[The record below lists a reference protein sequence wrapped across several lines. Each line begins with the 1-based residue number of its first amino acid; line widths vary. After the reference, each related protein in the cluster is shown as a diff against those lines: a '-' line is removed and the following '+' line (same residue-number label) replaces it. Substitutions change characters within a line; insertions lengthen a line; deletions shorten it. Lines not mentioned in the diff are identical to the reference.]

1 MQPPSKRRADG
12 GETPRPDSGNG
23 APETSPRTRDVPA
36 DTSEAHLPI
45 QLAAGLY
52 VTATPIGNLGDV
64 TTRALAV
71 LRAADIIACE
81 DTRITGRLLDR
92 YGIETRLTPYHEH
105 NAAKMRPV
113 LLERLAAG
121 GRVALVSDAGT
132 PLISDPGYRLVRE
145 AREAGIAVFP
155 VPGPSAVMAALS
167 AAGLPT
173 DRFLFAGFLPPR
185 SAARR
190 VALAEFVALKATLVF
205 FESAQRLPETLADM
219 AKVLGARE
227 AVVCRELTKLFE
239 EFRRGALA
247 DLAVAY
253 AGEGP
258 PKGEVVIVLGPPEGE
273 AASDE
278 DVDQLLREA
287 LVRAGPSEAARDVAA
302 ATGRPRRD
310 LYRRALALGPRG

>member
-1 MQPPSKRRADG
+1 MQ
-12 GETPRPDSGNG
+12 
-23 APETSPRTRDVPA
+23 A
-36 DTSEAHLPI
+36 DTSETSPPI

-52 VTATPIGNLGDV
+52 ITATPIGNLGDV

-71 LRAADIIACE
+71 LRAADVIACE

-92 YGIETRLTPYHEH
+92 YGIATRLMPYHEH

-113 LLERLAAG
+113 LLERLMAG

-185 SAARR
+185 SMARR
-190 VALAEFVALKATLVF
+190 AALAEFVALKATLVF
-205 FESAQRLPETLADM
+205 FESAQRLPETIADM
-219 AKVLGARE
+219 AAVLGARE
-227 AVVCRELTKLFE
+227 AVICRELTKLFE
-239 EFRRGALA
+239 EFRRGSLA
-247 DLAVAY
+247 DLAAAY
-253 AGEGP
+253 AAEGP
-258 PKGEVVIVLGPPEGE
+258 PKGEVVLVLGPPQGE
-273 AASDE
+273 AVSDA
-278 DVDQLLREA
+278 DVDLLLREA
-287 LVRAGPSEAARDVAA
+287 LVRSGPSEAARDVAA
-302 ATGRPRRD
+302 ATGRSRRD
-310 LYRRALALGPRG
+310 LYRRALALGPPG

>member
-1 MQPPSKRRADG
+1 M
-12 GETPRPDSGNG
+12 
-23 APETSPRTRDVPA
+23 PA
-36 DTSEAHLPI
+36 DTTDAPQPI

-64 TTRALAV
+64 TIRALAV
-71 LRAADIIACE
+71 LRGADLIACE

-92 YGIETRLTPYHEH
+92 HGIKTRLFPYHEH
-105 NAAKMRPV
+105 NAAGMRPV

-155 VPGPSAVMAALS
+155 IPGPSAVMAALS

-190 VALAEFVALKATLVF
+190 TALAEFVTLRATLVF

-219 AKVLGARE
+219 ADVLGVRDA
-227 AVVCRELTKLFE
+227 AVCRELTKLFE
-239 EFRRGALA
+239 EFRQGPLA
-247 DLAVAY
+247 DLAAAY
-253 AGEGP
+253 ATAGP
-258 PKGEVVIVLGPPEGE
+258 PKGEVVIVLGPPGAETVTD
-273 AASDE
+273 A
-278 DVDQLLREA
+278 DVDQLLGEA
-287 LVRAGPSEAARDVAA
+287 LVRMGPSEAARDVAA

>member
-1 MQPPSKRRADG
+1 MQ
-12 GETPRPDSGNG
+12 
-23 APETSPRTRDVPA
+23 A
-36 DTSEAHLPI
+36 DTSEAPLPI

-64 TTRALAV
+64 TARALAV

-92 YGIETRLTPYHEH
+92 YGIETRLIPYHEH

-185 SAARR
+185 STARR
-190 VALAEFVALKATLVF
+190 AALAEFVALKATLVF
-205 FESAQRLPETLADM
+205 FESAQRLAETLADM
-219 AKVLGARE
+219 AEVLGARD

-247 DLAVAY
+247 DLAATY
-253 AGEGP
+253 AAEGP

>member
-1 MQPPSKRRADG
+1 
-12 GETPRPDSGNG
+12 
-23 APETSPRTRDVPA
+23 VPA
-36 DTSEAHLPI
+36 DTTDAPPPI

-64 TTRALAV
+64 TIRALAV
-71 LRAADIIACE
+71 LRGADLIACE

-92 YGIETRLTPYHEH
+92 HGIKTRLFPYHEH
-105 NAAKMRPV
+105 NAAGMRPV
-113 LLERLAAG
+113 LLERLASG

-190 VALAEFVALKATLVF
+190 TALAEFVTLKATLVF

-219 AKVLGARE
+219 ADVLGPRDA
-227 AVVCRELTKLFE
+227 AVCRELTKLFE
-239 EFRRGALA
+239 EFREGPLA
-247 DLAVAY
+247 DLAAAY
-253 AGEGP
+253 AAAGP
-258 PKGEVVIVLGPPEGE
+258 PKGEVVIVLGPPGAETVTD
-273 AASDE
+273 A
-278 DVDQLLREA
+278 DVDQLLGEA
-287 LVRAGPSEAARDVAA
+287 LVRMGPSEAARDVAA
-302 ATGRPRRD
+302 ATGRSRRD

>member
-1 MQPPSKRRADG
+1 M
-12 GETPRPDSGNG
+12 
-23 APETSPRTRDVPA
+23 TSQRTRDVPA
-36 DTSEAHLPI
+36 DTSEASLPI

-64 TTRALAV
+64 TARALAV
-71 LRAADIIACE
+71 LRAADVVACE

-92 YGIETRLTPYHEH
+92 YGIETRLMPYHEH

-155 VPGPSAVMAALS
+155 VPGASAVMAALS

-190 VALAEFVALKATLVF
+190 AALAEYVALRVTLVF
-205 FESAQRLPETLADM
+205 FESAQRLPEALADM
-219 AKVLGARE
+219 ATVLGMRD

-239 EFRRGALA
+239 EFRRGPLA
-247 DLAVAY
+247 ELAAAY
-253 AGEGP
+253 AADGP
-258 PKGEVVIVLGPPEGE
+258 PKGEVVIVLGPPEAE

-287 LVRAGPSEAARDVAA
+287 LVRSGPSEAARDVAA
-302 ATGRPRRD
+302 ATGRARRD